1 MCRCSARSD
10 ARAIATPAL
19 IQQMLDSGD
28 GISDLVFSPGRP
40 PQVERF
46 GELTTVPIAELPV
59 LKAEDTAA
67 ISQDL
72 IRNNE
77 LVLRTLKE
85 TGSADLSYA
94 LPDRCRFR
102 VNVFRQRG
110 TFAIVMRMIAQKI
123 PSIQELGLP
132 PAIADCATLKNGI
145 VLVTGPT
152 GSGKSSTLA
161 AIIDLIN
168 TSRADHILT
177 IEDPIEFLHNH
188 KKGTVHQREL
198 HTDTPTFALA
208 LRAALRQAPK
218 VILVGEMRD
227 RETIEI
233 ALTAAETGHLVF
245 STLHTIDASKTVERI
260 VGTFEVSDQQAVRGR
275 LAASFRYF
283 ISQRLIPKKGG
294 GRMAIIEMLKAT
306 MRTREYIEMGEKEG
320 KSLLDAMRDGALDGM
335 QYFDGEL
342 ERLVREG
349 AIAASTAYL
358 YATNP
363 GNLQGRPRRCSGRG
377 LPDYCA
383 ERPAGYSR
391 PERVHHVDPRRA
403 RRRHQ
408 RCDHRRGDQHHRG
421 AGERQR
427 AGHFDVAEEPGREP
441 QQHQARDHAGD
452 NAERGNHRALPENA
466 RQQVRRCRSDREPH
480 AEFAHPRAD
489 GERQHARDPDHRDG
503 QRHQREAAEHQRV
516 QPVRREHFG
525 AHILQRRRRVRPA
538 APATCRG

>member
-1 MCRCSARSD
+1 MED
-10 ARAIATPAL
+10 DL
-19 IQQMLDSGD
+19 KQQVAQLFAKLLHVVVLD

-46 GELTTVPIAELPV
+46 GDLVPVPIAELPT
-59 LKAEDTAA
+59 LRAEDTAGIA
-67 ISQDL
+67 RDL
-72 IRNNE
+72 IKDNE
-77 LVLRTLKE
+77 TYLRTLLD
-85 TGSADLSYA
+85 TGSSDLSWA
-94 LPDRCRFR
+94 IPDRCRFR

-132 PAIADCATLKNGI
+132 PAIADCSTLKNGI

-168 TSRADHILT
+168 TNRADHILT
-177 IEDPIEFLHNH
+177 IEDPIEFLHQH

-260 VGTFEVSDQQAVRGR
+260 VGTFEVSDQQAVRSR

-320 KSLLDAMRDGALDGM
+320 KSLLDAMRDGGLDGM

-342 ERLVREG
+342 EKLVRAG
-349 AIAASTAYL
+349 TISMNTAML
-358 YATNP
+358 YATNA
-363 GNLQGRPRRCSGRG
+363 GNLKVA
-377 LPDYCA
+377 LADVPD
-383 ERPAGYSR
+383 EDSLITR
-391 PERVHHVDPRRA
+391 
-403 RRRHQ
+403 
-408 RCDHRRGDQHHRG
+408 
-421 AGERQR
+421 
-427 AGHFDVAEEPGREP
+427 
-441 QQHQARDHAGD
+441 
-452 NAERGNHRALPENA
+452 
-466 RQQVRRCRSDREPH
+466 
-480 AEFAHPRAD
+480 
-489 GERQHARDPDHRDG
+489 
-503 QRHQREAAEHQRV
+503 
-516 QPVRREHFG
+516 
-525 AHILQRRRRVRPA
+525 
-538 APATCRG
+538 